1 MTATEK
7 ERILVVDDD
16 EEICQ
21 LLAGYLRQQGFE
33 VDTAGDGER
42 LFEALERRQAD
53 LVILDVMLPGESG
66 LVLYKKLQERAD
78 LPVIFLTALDSVTD
92 RVVGLELGADDYM
105 VKPFEPRELLARIR
119 TVLRRRRFGSR
130 QEGAGM
136 SSSHEDT
143 PECLAFAG
151 WELNV
156 RSRGLHDPDGA
167 LVELSDA
174 QYRLLMIFLAH
185 PFQIMSR
192 DMLLN
197 LLHGRDA
204 APFDRS
210 VDIQVSRLRN
220 RLGDSA
226 AMRLI
231 RTVRGGGY
239 MFAVSVTP
247 VKKHA

>member
-1 MTATEK
+1 MTVTEK
-7 ERILVVDDD
+7 ERLLVVDDD
-16 EEICQ
+16 EEIFQ
-21 LLAGYLRQQGFE
+21 LLTGYLRQQGFD

-42 LFEALERRQAD
+42 LFEVVERCVPD
-53 LVILDVMLPGESG
+53 LVILDIMLPGESG
-66 LVLYKKLQERAD
+66 LVLYRKLQERAD
-78 LPVIFLTALDSVTD
+78 IPVIFLTALDSVTD

-105 VKPFEPRELLARIR
+105 IKPFEPRELLARIR
-119 TVLRRRRFGSR
+119 TVLRRRSGRR
-130 QEGAGM
+130 QEGTGM
-136 SSSHEDT
+136 PHNHRDE

-156 RSRGLHDPDGA
+156 RSRGLHDPEGA

-174 QYRLLMIFLAH
+174 QYRLLMIFLTH

-197 LLHGRDA
+197 QLHGRDA

-226 AMRLI
+226 TMRLI
-231 RTVRGGGY
+231 RTIRGGGY
-239 MFAVSVTP
+239 MFAVAVTP
-247 VKKHA
+247 VGKHS

>member
-1 MTATEK
+1 MNVTEK

-42 LFEALERRQAD
+42 LFEVLSQRMPD
-53 LVILDVMLPGESG
+53 LVILDIMLPGESG
-66 LVLYKKLQERAD
+66 LVLYRRLQERGD
-78 LPVIFLTALDSVTD
+78 IPVIFLTALDSVTD

-105 VKPFEPRELLARIR
+105 IKPFEPRELLARIR
-119 TVLRRRRFGSR
+119 TVLRRRRFGRR
-130 QEGAGM
+130 QDGPGM
-136 SSSHEDT
+136 SSGHDGE
-143 PECLAFAG
+143 PECLSFAG

-156 RSRGLHDPDGA
+156 RSRGLHDPEGA

-197 LLHGRDA
+197 MLHGRDA

-239 MFAVSVTP
+239 MFAVAVTP
-247 VKKHA
+247 VWKHA

>member
-1 MTATEK
+1 MTATDK

-33 VDTAGDGER
+33 VDTAGDGKR
-42 LFEALERRQAD
+42 LFEMLDRRMPD
-53 LVILDVMLPGESG
+53 LIILDIMLPGESG
-66 LVLYKKLQERAD
+66 LVLYKRLQERTD

-105 VKPFEPRELLARIR
+105 IKPFEPRELLARIR
-119 TVLRRRRFGSR
+119 TVLRRSNRRQGEYGLASDHA
-130 QEGAGM
+130 ET
-136 SSSHEDT
+136 S
-143 PECLAFAG
+143 ECLSFAG

-156 RSRGLHDPDGA
+156 RSRGLHDPEGA

-174 QYRLLMIFLAH
+174 QYRLLMIFLTH

-210 VDIQVSRLRN
+210 VDIQVSRLRS
-220 RLGDSA
+220 RLGDSS

-239 MFAVSVTP
+239 MFAVAVTP
-247 VKKHA
+247 VEKRG

>member
-1 MTATEK
+1 MTVVEK

-16 EEICQ
+16 DEICQ

-33 VDTAGDGER
+33 VDTAGDGRR
-42 LFEALERRQAD
+42 LFEVLESRIPD
-53 LVILDVMLPGESG
+53 LVILDIMLPGESG
-66 LVLYKKLQERAD
+66 LELYKRLQERTD

-105 VKPFEPRELLARIR
+105 IKPFEPRELLARIR
-119 TVLRRRRFGSR
+119 TVLRRSRAGRRLGGVSL
-130 QEGAGM
+130 
-136 SSSHEDT
+136 SSGHAETS
-143 PECLAFAG
+143 ECLSFAG

-156 RSRGLHDPDGA
+156 RSRVLHDPDGA

-197 LLHGRDA
+197 LLHGREA

-226 AMRLI
+226 TMRLI

-239 MFAVSVTP
+239 MFAVAMTP
-247 VKKHA
+247 VERHG